1 MKILKQNKYLCVYIH
16 MAKKY
21 TITNLDRLKMAKK
34 VSRETNIMP
43 KPMVTTDKKKK
54 QNKLAC
60 RKKIAFD

>member
-1 MKILKQNKYLCVYIH
+1 